1 MESSHKRVGSRAVA
15 CKLPL
20 LDGGAEPT
28 AAPPTAEVTPEC
40 KKKLQEIASS
50 DIRRLQGMICA
61 AWGLLLRCYTG
72 QDAVCFYL
80 RKNVGAA
87 SDQTPSVQ
95 QDTRSSLE
103 FSFAENDLLANQ
115 ISSVQH
121 DITNLEQ
128 TSEAARDSHSDAS
141 SRLNSDQTNTMIWFY
156 REHASPF
163 GTGEGWEQEQSHQVS
178 KVFCPF
184 HRHFSRNGRPDGDL
198 GLTGVTG
205 RNLAS
210 RAPQG

>member
-1 MESSHKRVGSRAVA
+1 MPEISTESSHERVDSRAVA

-28 AAPPTAEVTPEC
+28 AAPLTVEVTPGCMKE
-40 KKKLQEIASS
+40 LQEIAPS

-80 RKNVGAA
+80 RRNLSAA
-87 SDQTPSVQ
+87 SNQTPSVQ

-103 FSFAENDLLANQ
+103 MSFAENELLLNQ
-115 ISSVQH
+115 VSRVQH

-128 TSEAARDSHSDAS
+128 LSEPARDSDSNAS
-141 SRLNSDQTNTMIWFY
+141 SQLSLDHMNTMIWFH
-156 REHASPF
+156 REYASPF
-163 GTGEGWEQEQSHQVS
+163 ETREGWEEEHSPQVS
-178 KVFCPF
+178 KVFSPF
-184 HRHFSRNGRPDGDL
+184 HGHCSRNCRPDADL
-198 GLTGVTG
+198 GLTSFTG
-205 RNLAS
+205 
-210 RAPQG
+210 